1 MEKCLVIVGR
11 SKSGKK
17 FTETIA
23 EPLVDELSKNG
34 FMIETVDSLGD
45 FAELDGLSRFIAF
58 VLVDDD
64 SKKKMRLEQ
73 LFSSLMGLQMG
84 VRLFENIEDAKTYAE
99 EHYLYNLELEESE
112 EDDEYDPEDDDSEY
126 PRFKA
131 EEIEDFFMFESLFR
145 TGKLATVRG
154 KVYGNPVTVMA
165 HVIHGPDQIRVTPY
179 AIMVSEDILENME
192 LPKIDE
198 RD

>member
-11 SKSGKK
+11 SKSAKK
-17 FTETIA
+17 FTEIIV
-23 EPLVDELSKNG
+23 EPLVDNLDADN
-34 FMIETVDSLGD
+34 FAIETVDSLGD

-58 VLVDDD
+58 VLVDDE
-64 SKKKMRLEQ
+64 SHKKMRLEQ
-73 LFSSLMGLQMG
+73 LFSSLMSLQMG
-84 VRLFENIEDAKTYAE
+84 VRLFENFEDAKTYAE
-99 EHYLYNLELEESE
+99 EHYLYNLEFEDEEE
-112 EDDEYDPEDDDSEY
+112 EYDSEYDDDEY

-154 KVYGNPVTVMA
+154 RVYGNPVTVMA